1 MAFGDGI
8 DILEGE
14 YAIVFKD
21 LEAGDLSLDNL
32 TENAVVH
39 GIPPL
44 SGLKDAG
51 LSFVSA
57 SKKINSFGLSQPWL
71 REIYKIL
78 KQFYYYKG

>member
-21 LEAGDLSLDNL
+21 LEAGDLSFDNL

-44 SGLKDAG
+44 RGLKEAG

-57 SKKINSFGLSQPWL
+57 SKKFNSLLLPQHGL
-71 REIYKIL
+71 REKHIMA
-78 KQFYYYKG
+78 KQYHYYKG

>member
-21 LEAGDLSLDNL
+21 LEAGDLSFDNL

-39 GIPPL
+39 GVPPL

-57 SKKINSFGLSQPWL
+57 IP
-71 REIYKIL
+71 EITDFNTIFL
-78 KQFYYYKG
+78 FAHLHQNNL